1 MCVHGKR
8 RGVVRLMPL
17 DLALGSSV
25 SPEKMVGKW
34 FLGLSTPSN
43 SIYEFICFVFLG
55 PFHSDWLYTLF
66 SAVLRLVANV

>member
-8 RGVVRLMPL
+8 RGGCQIDAP
-17 DLALGSSV
+17 GSRSGFLCL
-25 SPEKMVGKW
+25 SRENGGKMV
-34 FLGLSTPSN
+34 LGLSTPSN